1 MVEQVCAK
9 LKREYFRVNITR
21 QTEEDDLLGGF
32 RLINGETVWQD
43 GPVIAAMKRGAVLL
57 VDEIDLGGP
66 NIMCLQSVLEG
77 KGVFL
82 KKINQFVAPAPGFNV
97 IATANTKGKGS
108 DDGRFAGT
116 NILNEAF
123 LDRFEATLEQD
134 YPSRSVEKKII
145 LKNMDTFGRRDED
158 FADNLVKWAE
168 IIRKTFAEGG
178 VDEIISTRRL
188 KGICQSF
195 AIFGDKMK
203 SIDMAISRFDDDTK
217 ESFLNL
223 YTKVDGDVGNAP
235 AATSDEDA
243 GNDNS
248 CPF

>member
-1 MVEQVCAK
+1 
-9 LKREYFRVNITR
+9 
-21 QTEEDDLLGGF
+21 
-32 RLINGETVWQD
+32 
-43 GPVIAAMKRGAVLL
+43 
-57 VDEIDLGGP
+57 
-66 NIMCLQSVLEG
+66 
-77 KGVFL
+77 
-82 KKINQFVAPAPGFNV
+82 
-97 IATANTKGKGS
+97 
-108 DDGRFAGT
+108 
-116 NILNEAF
+116 
-123 LDRFEATLEQD
+123 
-134 YPSRSVEKKII
+134 
-145 LKNMDTFGRRDED
+145 MDTFGLRDED

-203 SIDMAISRFDDDTK
+203 SLDMAISRFDEDTK

-235 AATSDEDA
+235 AATETVEA